1 MDPGVIHVYLCYILI
16 INLIAFLLFG
26 IDKYKA
32 KNGLWRIP
40 EKVLFLFAIL
50 GGSVGALIGMEVFR
64 HKTKHLL
71 FWLGLPVILCLQII
85 LGIVLYANFFCG

>member
-1 MDPGVIHVYLCYILI
+1 MDPGVIHVYLYYILL
-16 INLIAFLLFG
+16 INLITFLLFG

-32 KNGLWRIP
+32 KKGLWRIP

-64 HKTKHLL
+64 HKTKHKS
-71 FWLGLPVILCLQII
+71 FTIGIPAILIIQII
-85 LGIVLYANFFCG
+85 LELTVL

>member
-64 HKTKHLL
+64 HKTKHKS
-71 FWLGLPVILCLQII
+71 FTSGIPAILIIQII
-85 LGIVLYANFFCG
+85 LELTVL